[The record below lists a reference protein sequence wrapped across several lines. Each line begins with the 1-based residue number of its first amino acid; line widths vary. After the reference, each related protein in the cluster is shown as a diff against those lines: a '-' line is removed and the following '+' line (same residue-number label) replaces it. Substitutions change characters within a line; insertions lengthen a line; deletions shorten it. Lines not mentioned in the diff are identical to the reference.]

1 MNQYEFE
8 KVEKISD
15 KTLSTLENM
24 IDELQIAEVERI
36 IYKNLIKSLIRSEKL
51 DAAIAMQE
59 YYMKGR

>member
-15 KTLSTLENM
+15 KTLSTLETM
-24 IDELQIAEVERI
+24 IDELQIAEVERT

>member
-24 IDELQIAEVERI
+24 IDELQIAEVERT

>member
-15 KTLSTLENM
+15 KTLITLENL
-24 IDELQIAEVERI
+24 IDELQIAEVERT
-36 IYKNLIKSLIRSEKL
+36 IYKNLIKSMIRSEKL